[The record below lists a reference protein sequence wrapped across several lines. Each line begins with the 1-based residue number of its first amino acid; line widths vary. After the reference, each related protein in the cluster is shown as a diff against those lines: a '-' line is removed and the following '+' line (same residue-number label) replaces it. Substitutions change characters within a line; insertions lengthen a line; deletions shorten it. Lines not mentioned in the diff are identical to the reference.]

1 MNDLQIDRINELA
14 KKSRL
19 PEGLTPQEKEEQAAL
34 RKAYIAAMRGSL
46 EKELQR
52 VRVVEKDGGLVPLEK
67 KR

>member
-1 MNDLQIDRINELA
+1 MDDLQIDRINELA